1 MKSDKPLYLVSSR
14 PGATRAAPGRHSH
27 LRLVHSVPMVVV
39 PAAVAPVV
47 IAARPAPAR
56 SRPRSL
62 SRPFG
67 QRMVQAASDV
77 AVLAVALI
85 VGLRPNA

>member
-14 PGATRAAPGRHSH
+14 PGAARVVRGSRSH
-27 LRLVHSVPMVVV
+27 LRLV
-39 PAAVAPVV
+39 PAAAASSSANPTRRHSRVAP
-47 IAARPAPAR
+47 P
-56 SRPRSL
+56 SL
-62 SRPFG
+62 SRPLG
-67 QRMVQAASDV
+67 QRVVQAASDV